1 MPFRLYVEVE
11 MKSMSTAVRGF
22 AAIAIV
28 TMTACQNPVSSG
40 DHLRPQA
47 MEILDGATVLMRA
60 QAVTAQ
66 NQPSVTTGEL
76 VVRSGEQTSPLA
88 VRFLDTNG
96 EVISP
101 PFGYWLRITPANAA
115 VVRWERAS
123 EAEFGGRLVGVSPG
137 EARLKFEWMHGAVG
151 GGHEDRTFDVTAVVL
166 P

>member
-1 MPFRLYVEVE
+1 MEVV
-11 MKSMSTAVRGF
+11 MKSMSTAARGI
-22 AAIAIV
+22 AAIAII

-47 MEILDGATVLMRA
+47 MEILEGATVLMRA

-66 NQPSVTTGEL
+66 NQPSVMTGEL
-76 VVRSGEQTSPLA
+76 VVRSGEQTSPLT
-88 VRFLDTNG
+88 VRFLDADG
-96 EVISP
+96 EVIPP

-137 EARLKFEWMHGAVG
+137 EARLRFEWMHGAVG

>member
-1 MPFRLYVEVE
+1 MEVV
-11 MKSMSTAVRGF
+11 MRSMSIAVRGIAAF
-22 AAIAIV
+22 AVVA
-28 TMTACQNPVSSG
+28 MTACQNPVSNG
-40 DHLRPQA
+40 EHIRPQA
-47 MEILDGATVLMRA
+47 MEILEGGMVLMRA
-60 QAVTAQ
+60 QAVTAR

-76 VVRSGEQTSPLA
+76 VVASGEQTSPLT
-88 VRFLDTNG
+88 VRFLTSSG
-96 EVISP
+96 EVITP